1 MRLSGRL
8 RLRRTLVRGILVRR
22 GRLLTVLVLL
32 HSLGE
37 WGRIQ
42 TWLVLVLWIVGSAIP
57 VTVRWIVR
65 SVSSGLVSLTFLW
78 GFALGPLGL
87 LVLGFTIRLGAL
99 VAVLLVAIG
108 NVLPDAGAGLQLLE
122 ELGQCGSRGRFGN
135 VTPEIW
141 LKPGLNHCD
150 LVEYIIN
157 LGSAG
162 MTNNILCKGARGPVI
177 PNIVVSI
184 RKGL

>member
-1 MRLSGRL
+1 MGTHSD
-8 RLRRTLVRGILVRR
+8 VVGIGIVDSRIGHTR
-22 GRLLTVLVLL
+22 NRSMDSTV
-32 HSLGE
+32 G
-37 WGRIQ
+37 Q
-42 TWLVLVLWIVGSAIP
+42 
-57 VTVRWIVR
+57 
-65 SVSSGLVSLTFLW
+65 F
-78 GFALGPLGL
+78 
-87 LVLGFTIRLGAL
+87 IRLGAL